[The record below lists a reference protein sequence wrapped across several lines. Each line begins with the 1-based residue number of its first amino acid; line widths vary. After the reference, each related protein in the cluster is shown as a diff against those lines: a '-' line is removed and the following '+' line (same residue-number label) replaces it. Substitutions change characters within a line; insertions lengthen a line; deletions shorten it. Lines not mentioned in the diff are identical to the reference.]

1 MNVYQRLS
9 DIAEIE
15 FSDVVDIVEDFKD
28 KLRIHLRDGNFIDVW
43 FSKKIKG
50 RYAYH
55 WERGHVDGKIYR
67 HDNIPHKRW
76 KSVKTFPKHFHN
88 GSEGNV
94 CESLISDE
102 PTNAIREFLTFA
114 RGIVNKINKI

>member
-1 MNVYQRLS
+1 VSTHQRLS

-15 FSDVVDIVEDFKD
+15 FSDIVDIVEDFKD
-28 KLRIHLRDGNFIDVW
+28 KLRIHLKDGSFIDIW

-55 WERGHVDGKIYR
+55 WERGHIDGKIYR

-76 KSVKTFPKHFHN
+76 RYVKTFPKHFHN
-88 GSEGNV
+88 SSEANV
-94 CESLISDE
+94 IESSINDE
-102 PTNAIREFLTFA
+102 PVNAIREFLVFA
-114 RGIVNKINKI
+114 RKIAGK

>member
-1 MNVYQRLS
+1 VSIHQRLS

-15 FSDVVDIVEDFKD
+15 FSDIVDVIEDFKD
-28 KLRIHLRDGNFIDVW
+28 KLRIHLKDGSFIDIW

-55 WERGHVDGKIYR
+55 WERRQIDVKIYR

-102 PTNAIREFLTFA
+102 HTNAIRAFLTFE
-114 RGIVNKINKI
+114 RWIVNK